1 MVTFTCNACGDS
13 VKKDKVDTHYRSK
26 CPACDMLS
34 CIDCGKDFWGDSYKE
49 HTSCI
54 SEAEKYQGHLYQPK
68 ENSNKGQV
76 KQDDWIK
83 ALSTAAAQIT
93 DPKML
98 AAFQRM
104 QSYSNIPRKEKKFI
118 NFAKNSIG
126 IYNEVFLKTLWGYF
140 SAAIPKKEP
149 QAAGGNQA
157 GSGATA
163 SKDAGKEG
171 KEAGAGAGASA
182 ADAPKKDKETGDKK
196 DKKKKKKRKA
206 EAMEDGDSKDAE
218 KKSKKKKAKG
228 GSEEEKKK
236 KSKKEKKKKKKEK
249 REE

>member
-1 MVTFTCNACGDS
+1 M
-13 VKKDKVDTHYRSK
+13 
-26 CPACDMLS
+26 
-34 CIDCGKDFWGDSYKE
+34 CIASY
-49 HTSCI
+49 
-54 SEAEKYQGHLYQPK
+54 
-68 ENSNKGQV
+68 
-76 KQDDWIK
+76 
-83 ALSTAAAQIT
+83 
-93 DPKML
+93 
-98 AAFQRM
+98 
-104 QSYSNIPRKEKKFI
+104 
-118 NFAKNSIG
+118 FAIGARSIG

-206 EAMEDGDSKDAE
+206 EAMEDGDSKG
-218 KKSKKKKAKG
+218 KG
-228 GSEEEKKK
+228 ACSGRLISTICTP
-236 KSKKEKKKKKKEK
+236 SPSVHCVQQHVPFLS
-249 REE
+249 RTISCTIRSLSVQTVCS